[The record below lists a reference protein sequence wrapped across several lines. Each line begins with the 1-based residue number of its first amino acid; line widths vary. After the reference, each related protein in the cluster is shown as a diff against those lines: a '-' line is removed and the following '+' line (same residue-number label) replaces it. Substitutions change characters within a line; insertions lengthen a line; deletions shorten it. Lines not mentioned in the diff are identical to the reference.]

1 MSEENAKQP
10 ADYTKALASTAFLL
24 SYPDAD
30 WWEEFPEWRTAV
42 REVEMPQAR
51 DLLTQFCDYVDETSP
66 EEFEAQYVRSF
77 DCSPNTN
84 LYLTNHDRTD
94 FGKQSQEMHAYKE
107 LFLENGFDVNKDLPD
122 YLPALLELAAAIPAD
137 HAKSVL
143 EKASDKLKLLRSR
156 LVEAKLPQTLLI
168 DVALMTTEGLEAEHV

>member
-1 MSEENAKQP
+1 
-10 ADYTKALASTAFLL
+10 
-24 SYPDAD
+24 
-30 WWEEFPEWRTAV
+30 
-42 REVEMPQAR
+42 
-51 DLLTQFCDYVDETSP
+51 
-66 EEFEAQYVRSF
+66 
-77 DCSPNTN
+77 
-84 LYLTNHDRTD
+84 
-94 FGKQSQEMHAYKE
+94 MHAYKE